1 MEEVDVYLSPD
12 LYNKNIFK
20 KKKKLTKVAID
31 SKMLSYVRGQ

>member
-20 KKKKLTKVAID
+20 KKKLTKVAID

>member
-20 KKKKLTKVAID
+20 KKKKINE
-31 SKMLSYVRGQ
+31 SCN